1 LPCLVAARRGFAFL
15 DQEDATCSASRSKPE
30 QIAHL
35 VPKLSRQLGNVRGT
49 FWQLETLP
57 KSEDVA
63 ETPCFKGEMMV
74 GTTGIEPVTPT
85 MSR

>member
-1 LPCLVAARRGFAFL
+1 LGRLAGRPFSFPGQAV
-15 DQEDATCSASRSKPE
+15 ATCGASGSKPE

-35 VPKLSRQLGNVRGT
+35 VPKLSKQLGNVRGT
-49 FWQLETLP
+49 FWQLETPL
-57 KSEDVA
+57 KSENVA
-63 ETPCFKGEMMV
+63 ENPCFIRAIVV